1 MKTCLSSALLQDLPS
16 WVSRKLLT
24 ITRRAGLWSS
34 SSTTSQK
41 KSAHVYDLLNA
52 GPRHRFTVVGDK
64 NYIVSNC
71 QSTGHDSFV
80 LFLMQT
86 MELRDRFEF
95 YPWSADVHDAWYME
109 VREDQAEMFCQA
121 VLDEVIPKWNN
132 LLGGEIRLKAEPAIV
147 TNLALDKLEGEAL
160 EKAKEYAKAQIV
172 RLREQEGEGT

>member
-1 MKTCLSSALLQDLPS
+1 
-16 WVSRKLLT
+16 
-24 ITRRAGLWSS
+24 
-34 SSTTSQK
+34 
-41 KSAHVYDLLNA
+41 
-52 GPRHRFTVVGDK
+52 
-64 NYIVSNC
+64 
-71 QSTGHDSFV
+71 
-80 LFLMQT
+80 MQT